1 MSAILEGGGSRL
13 PSPPPLRPAD
23 EGVPTRLLS
32 LSILVSVLL
41 VLPSFRLWFQSPM
54 DLIRH
59 EFDFFLGYFAE
70 SSQGAGPLAVLS
82 GRILQAALLVA
93 AGALYA
99 TIAARLRLVQAS
111 VPSSPL
117 VLRASLVAFVFFVGL
132 PWLSPDV
139 FYYIGLGWLEARYD
153 LDPFRHA
160 IAQTGAAAFDPMF
173 TNVLPDFLTLPGT
186 YGPLFQSLATGLA
199 ALSFGKIKVALALFK
214 LVTLACHVAA
224 SALVVRL
231 AGPRG
236 APFAFYAFACSP
248 IVLLSAMTGMHNDH
262 LMVVFVLAAL
272 DLRRGDRPFSCG
284 FALACAVGV
293 KYAPLIALPLF
304 VADWTLRGRSGRA
317 LSFRAP
323 LRFLAGFA
331 LPVALLALRYPGFP
345 SSLLSAIRHGSG
357 TFRSSVHFLLGAV
370 DRFLFQVPAPA
381 MSRILLAAFF
391 LLAAASLVL
400 LVRDRFRGRPGA
412 LERAWVF
419 LFLSHFLT
427 LNTSNHEW
435 YLTWLLGPALVG
447 AGAAAERLSIRLSAW
462 FMPLVIFTARSPA
475 DVLWPANIALYLLLA
490 AFGAPFL
497 VSCFRRESGRNVIAV
512 VPDDRRP

>member
-1 MSAILEGGGSRL
+1 MSSILEGGGPRL
-13 PSPPPLRPAD
+13 PAPPLLRPTD
-23 EGVPTRLLS
+23 EGVPTRLLA
-32 LSILVSVLL
+32 LSVLVSVLL
-41 VLPSFRLWFQSPM
+41 VLPSFRLWFESPL

-70 SSQGAGPLAVLS
+70 SSQGARPLALLS

-93 AGALYA
+93 AGALYV

-111 VPSSPL
+111 VPSPPL
-117 VLRASLVAFVFFVGL
+117 VLHAGLLAFIFSVGL

-160 IAQTGAAAFDPMF
+160 IAQTGASAFDPMF

-186 YGPLFQSLATGLA
+186 YGPIFQSLATGLA
-199 ALSFGKIKVALALFK
+199 AFSSGNIKVALALFK

-231 AGPRG
+231 AGPRS
-236 APFAFYAFACSP
+236 APFALYAFACSP
-248 IVLLSAMTGMHNDH
+248 VVLLSAMTGTHNDH

-272 DLRRGDRPFSCG
+272 VLRRSDRPFSCG
-284 FALACAVGV
+284 VALACAVCV

-304 VADWTLRGRSGRA
+304 VADWTLRGRSART
-317 LSFRAP
+317 LSVRSP

-331 LPVALLALRYPGFP
+331 LPVALLALRYPSFP

-357 TFRSSVHFLLGAV
+357 TFRSSVHFLLGAI

-381 MSRILLAAFF
+381 TRRILLAAFF

-400 LVRDRFRGRPGA
+400 LVRDRLADRPGA

-419 LFLSHFLT
+419 LLLSHFLT

-462 FMPLVIFTARSPA
+462 FMPLVIFTARNPA
-475 DVLWPANIALYLLLA
+475 HVLWPANIALYLLLVA
-490 AFGAPFL
+490 LGVPFL
-497 VSCFRRESGRNVIAV
+497 LSCFRRRAGWNADTADPGSSRE
-512 VPDDRRP
+512 